1 MSESVERPLASEET
15 ERRVVE
21 TFPIDMAPEEFAARD
36 GYGWLDFPFAR
47 FRYRDPALDRWI
59 QQVNEILR
67 EPEKLRECQSKYHTA
82 AELQLIHKNQEDKDE
97 QQDEDRASPIK

>member
-59 QQVNEILR
+59 QQVNQILR
-67 EPEKLRECQSKYHTA
+67 EPEKLRECQSKYLTA
-82 AELQLIHKNQEDKDE
+82 AELQLIRKYLEDDDE
-97 QQDEDRASPIK
+97 RLDDD